1 MSGAGERVPR
11 VSVGLPAFKAR
22 FFRDALACWRAQTFT
37 DFEVLVYDDAS
48 PEDLRTPYDEVCGGD
63 PRFSFFRSAENSSP
77 RFVKNWNRA
86 LAAARGEFFVL
97 ASDDDVYAPDFLEKM
112 VALADAHPACDLFYC
127 RMAYFQ
133 EDPARPTSFSWKNPG
148 FESQVEYLYALLC
161 LHRHAV
167 APNYFMRRAAL
178 CAMGGFVDLPAA
190 WASDWLT
197 WGHLARRGVVWQ
209 PEVLLKWR
217 SSGVNISTVVDRA
230 WSWQKYLAG
239 LEAQPLWNALID
251 GLTPES
257 EPERWQK
264 AELQRWMRTT
274 YVSQQITSYVRP
286 LPWGFF
292 LTYHWREY
300 RQGRETARHVVKV
313 AWDRLR
319 DELRRRERG
328 AR

>member
-1 MSGAGERVPR
+1 MSGAGEGVPR
-11 VSVGLPAFKAR
+11 VSVGLPAYKAK
-22 FFRDALACWRAQTFT
+22 FFREALACWKAQTFK

-48 PEDLRTPYDEVCGGD
+48 PEDLRTPFEEVCGGD
-63 PRFSFFRSAENSSP
+63 LRFSFVRSAENSSP

-97 ASDDDVYAPDFLEKM
+97 ASDDDVYEPTFLEKM
-112 VALADAHPACDLFYC
+112 VALAEAYPACDLFYC
-127 RMAYFQ
+127 RMAYFH
-133 EDPARPTSFSWKNPG
+133 ENPERPTAFSWKNPS

-161 LHRHAV
+161 LRRNAV
-167 APNYFMRRAAL
+167 APNYFMRRSAL

-197 WGHLARRGVVWQ
+197 WGLLARNGVAWQ

-217 SSGVNISTVVDRA
+217 SSGLNISTVVDRA
-230 WSWQKYLAG
+230 WAWQKYWAG
-239 LEAQPLWNALID
+239 LEAQPLWHALID

-264 AELQRWMRTT
+264 AELQRWMRST
-274 YVSQQITSYVRP
+274 YISQQITSYVRP

-300 RQGRETARHVVKV
+300 RQGRETALHVVKV
-313 AWDRLR
+313 ALDRLR
-319 DELRRRERG
+319 GELRRR
-328 AR
+328 